1 MIQNNSTRSI
11 LLRIFKNYI
20 HRHSKKVFI
29 SILCMILVSATTAIN
44 AWMMQPVLDDI
55 FINKDKSLLVIIPLA
70 IFFDCVN
77 KRVILLHTICND
89 EFYWL

>member
-1 MIQNNSTRSI
+1 
-11 LLRIFKNYI
+11 
-20 HRHSKKVFI
+20 
-29 SILCMILVSATTAIN
+29 MILVSATTAIN

-70 IFFDCVN
+70 IFLIALI
-77 KRVILLHTICND
+77 KVILLHTICND